1 MRETTRRA
9 YVYICVYNIERLG
22 SRELT
27 VFNYSLSVED
37 TEGKLTFLAIE
48 LVSKSLDCLEVGAVK
63 YQRRL
68 FSFKAC
74 PSAGSLHLGQWCMF
88 HDIEA

>member
-1 MRETTRRA
+1 MRETIRRA
-9 YVYICVYNIERLG
+9 YVYICVYSVERLG
-22 SRELT
+22 RRELRL
-27 VFNYSLSVED
+27 FNYSLSVKD
-37 TEGKLTFLAIE
+37 TEGKLTFLTIE
-48 LVSKSLDCLEVGAVK
+48 LVSESLDCLEVGALK

-68 FSFKAC
+68 FSCKAC